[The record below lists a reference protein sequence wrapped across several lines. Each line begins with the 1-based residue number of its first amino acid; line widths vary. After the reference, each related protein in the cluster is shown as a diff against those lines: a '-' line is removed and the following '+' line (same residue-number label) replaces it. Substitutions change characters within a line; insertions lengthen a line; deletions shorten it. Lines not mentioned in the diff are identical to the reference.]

1 MTVRNPPVTAIGK
14 KTAVASIFNLIT
26 GKPMSAHK
34 RPLSPHLQVYNP
46 QITSVMSI
54 LHRMTGVVLALGS
67 LGLLWVLASLSMGPE
82 AFSNTKAC
90 LDGTIGR
97 LAVFVF
103 SLCLMYH
110 LFNGVRHLFWD
121 IGKGYDLATVTRS
134 GLLVLALAVLSTA
147 GLWVLATSNGGA
159 L

>member
-1 MTVRNPPVTAIGK
+1 
-14 KTAVASIFNLIT
+14 
-26 GKPMSAHK
+26 MSAHK

-54 LHRMTGVVLALGS
+54 LHRITGVVLALGS
-67 LGLLWVLASLSMGPE
+67 LGLLWVLISLSMGPE
-82 AFSNTKAC
+82 AFSAAQAC
-90 LDGTIGR
+90 IGGVFGR
-97 LAVFVF
+97 LAAFAF

-121 IGKGYDLATVTRS
+121 IGKGYDLSTVTRS
-134 GLLVLALAVLSTA
+134 GLLVLALTVLSTT
-147 GLWVLATSNGGA
+147 GLWLLATSNGGS

>member
-1 MTVRNPPVTAIGK
+1 
-14 KTAVASIFNLIT
+14 
-26 GKPMSAHK
+26 MSAHK

-54 LHRMTGVVLALGS
+54 LHRITGVVLALGS
-67 LGLLWVLASLSMGPE
+67 LGMLWVLISLSMGPE
-82 AFSNTKAC
+82 AFSVAQAC
-90 LDGTIGR
+90 ISSVFGR
-97 LAVFVF
+97 LAAFAF

-121 IGKGYDLATVTRS
+121 IGKGYDLSAVTRS
-134 GLLVLALAVLSTA
+134 GLLVLALTVLSTA
-147 GLWVLATSNGGA
+147 GLWLLATSNGGS

>member
-1 MTVRNPPVTAIGK
+1 
-14 KTAVASIFNLIT
+14 
-26 GKPMSAHK
+26 MSAHK

-54 LHRMTGVVLALGS
+54 LHRITGVILALGS
-67 LGLLWVLASLSMGPE
+67 LGLLWVLISLSMGPE
-82 AFSNTKAC
+82 AFSVAQAC
-90 LDGTIGR
+90 IGGVFGR
-97 LAVFVF
+97 LAAFAF

-121 IGKGYDLATVTRS
+121 IGKGYDLSTVTRS
-134 GLLVLALAVLSTA
+134 GLLVLALTVLSTT
-147 GLWVLATSNGGA
+147 GLWLLATSNGGS